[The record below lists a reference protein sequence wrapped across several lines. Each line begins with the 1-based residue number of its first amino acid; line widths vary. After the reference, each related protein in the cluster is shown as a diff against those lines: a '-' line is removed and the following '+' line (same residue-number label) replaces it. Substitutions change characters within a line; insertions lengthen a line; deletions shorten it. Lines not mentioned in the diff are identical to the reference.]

1 MPEPRPYQDPVAQ
14 LLALDVT
21 TQAEEEWI
29 DYATNFGLSTAD
41 LPELTRL
48 SWDEEPPNCDSGEWV
63 THSLRAIVQLDPA
76 AGIDLYLKQL
86 EQFPQDDFLHEEMNG
101 IGRQVGEI
109 GIEPLVKCLKDGAQ
123 DAWVRSTAAR
133 GLEEIARSHPEFR
146 ANCVQALTEQLQRY
160 CEQDDDILNS
170 ALVDNLINLKA
181 VEAAPL
187 IEEVFIAR
195 EIDEWLTGSWAAV
208 QVELGLKQESDFSPA
223 ELQATPP
230 EHILKLR
237 EQLNL
242 TPLSMVE
249 QPVSKGFGAS
259 VKPSKKPKQAKK
271 KKR

>member
-1 MPEPRPYQDPVAQ
+1 MPEPRPYQDPVAK
-14 LLALDVT
+14 LLSLDVI
-21 TQAEEEWI
+21 TQADEEWI

-109 GIEPLVKCLKDGAQ
+109 GIEPLVKCLKDGTQ
-123 DAWVRSTAAR
+123 DAWVRSTAAQ
-133 GLEEIARSHPEFR
+133 GLEAIGRSLPECR
-146 ANCVQALTEQLQRY
+146 ATCVQALTEQLQSYR
-160 CEQDDDILNS
+160 EQDDEILNS
-170 ALVDNLINLKA
+170 MLVDNLIDLKA

-187 IEEVFIAR
+187 IEEVFANR
-195 EIDEWLTGSWAAV
+195 AIDEWLTGSWAAV
-208 QVELGLKQESDFSPA
+208 QVELGLKQKSDFSPA
-223 ELQATPP
+223 ELKPTPP
-230 EHILKLR
+230 EHILKI
-237 EQLNL
+237 QQALNL
-242 TPLSMVE
+242 AP
-249 QPVSKGFGAS
+249 PNKGFGSS
-259 VKPSKKPKQAKK
+259 VKSSKKPKQAKK

>member
-14 LLALDVT
+14 ILTLDVI
-21 TQAEEEWI
+21 TQADEAWI
-29 DYATNFGLSTAD
+29 DYATKFGLSTAD

-76 AGIDLYLKQL
+76 VGIDLYLNQL
-86 EQFPQDDFLHEEMNG
+86 EQFPQDDFLHEEITG
-101 IGRQVGEI
+101 ISRQVGEI
-109 GIEPLVKCLKDGAQ
+109 GIEPLVKCLKDETQ
-123 DAWVRSTAAR
+123 DAWVRSTASQ
-133 GLEEIARSHPEFR
+133 GLEEIARSIPECR
-146 ANCVQALTEQLQRY
+146 ATCVQALTEQLQIYRDR
-160 CEQDDDILNS
+160 DDDILNS

-181 VEAAPL
+181 VEAAPI

-208 QVELGLKQESDFSPA
+208 QVELGLKQKSDFSPA
-223 ELQATPP
+223 ELIPTPP
-230 EHILKLR
+230 EHILKIR

-242 TPLSMVE
+242 APLNMVE
-249 QPVSKGFGAS
+249 RPASKGFGVS